1 MEEDTKLKQLQDT
14 VRKIHHEIHEY
25 RQNILSGIVGGASK
39 GAKIKLPDA
48 LKASIRTAQT
58 TLVGA

>member
-1 MEEDTKLKQLQDT
+1 M
-14 VRKIHHEIHEY
+14 IHDEIHEY